1 MILPMVL
8 TIAESQDKNDFEIS
22 TLPALIPVLN
32 TAAGE
37 TLLLLV
43 KRAEIIINKT
53 TQENL
58 ISHVLP
64 LLVRA
69 YDDTDPRIQEEVLK
83 KSSSLAKQLDVQL
96 VKHSI
101 LPRVHGLA
109 LKTTVAAVR
118 VNALLCLGDLV
129 QKLDKHAV
137 LEILQTL
144 QRCTAVDRSAPT
156 LMCTLGVA
164 NSIFKQ
170 YGVEFVAEH
179 VLPLLIPLLT
189 SQQLNVQ
196 QFAKYMLFV
205 KDILRIIEEKRGVTV
220 TDSGIPE
227 VKTAPFPNGLQSQA
241 LSKTSGTVA
250 PASKSSSSWDEDW
263 GPVSKGPT
271 TRNQPS
277 TSKPLSTTSVLS
289 NQPIQLTSLKSES
302 SLISA
307 VPGQQTT
314 SSCPPVDIEWPPQA
328 SSGVIPQLR
337 DADKQLNTGAS
348 SSSFDDLDRFAN
360 WPPRPSGTS
369 SASGTS
375 NNGSL
380 GSMGNSYSTSL
391 NASTPNSMN
400 FQANGNNSWA
410 FSSQSSSELLKSN
423 QGISTMSASSLNSGH
438 NPQNSIGF
446 MKQNQ
451 GMSALGP
458 YNDKKST
465 DLGSIF
471 GSSKNEQLAPK
482 LAPPP
487 STAVGRGRGI
497 GRGATSTS
505 RSTRAKQQSEQPSL
519 LDLL

>member
-1 MILPMVL
+1 MVFFKPF
-8 TIAESQDKNDFEIS
+8 TYK
-22 TLPALIPVLN
+22 
-32 TAAGE
+32 
-37 TLLLLV
+37 
-43 KRAEIIINKT
+43 
-53 TQENL
+53 
-58 ISHVLP
+58 
-64 LLVRA
+64 
-69 YDDTDPRIQEEVLK
+69 
-83 KSSSLAKQLDVQL
+83 L

-170 YGVEFVAEH
+170 Y
-179 VLPLLIPLLT
+179 
-189 SQQLNVQ
+189 
-196 QFAKYMLFV
+196 
-205 KDILRIIEEKRGVTV
+205 RIIEEKRGVTV

-250 PASKSSSSWDEDW
+250 PASKSIF
-263 GPVSKGPT
+263 
-271 TRNQPS
+271 RCN
-277 TSKPLSTTSVLS
+277 
-289 NQPIQLTSLKSES
+289 
-302 SLISA
+302 
-307 VPGQQTT
+307 
-314 SSCPPVDIEWPPQA
+314 
-328 SSGVIPQLR
+328 PQLR